1 MPDIH
6 CKRFAGRTNIKV
18 RCLGSRLWARTW
30 IGRSTQ
36 WTPLKCSASASAR
49 PTQCTTMFSSLKPSE
64 PPSESGDA
72 CSICHFLYTVCMTN
86 KNFFK
91 NEKVQT
97 LEIAQ
102 GVLSEFPKMVIKNS
116 RDFQSDYRMKF
127 LHREVSFFIGVII
140 FVPSFGI
147 LLSPKQKT
155 YNYYFIMI

>member
-64 PPSESGDA
+64 PPSGEA

-86 KNFFK
+86 KKIFKKWKSSNFR
-91 NEKVQT
+91 NC
-97 LEIAQ
+97 ARS
-102 GVLSEFPKMVIKNS
+102 LSEFPKMVIKNS

-147 LLSPKQKT
+147 LLSPKLKT